1 MEARTYNVIVTEF
14 EPGLPKIM
22 RLLKTKN
29 IDRAV
34 EIADKMKARLGRTL
48 EELGQTIVV
57 VSFDHSDGQC
67 RESLDYITR

>member
-14 EPGLPKIM
+14 EPGLTKIM

-29 IDRAV
+29 LDRAI

-57 VSFDHSDGQC
+57 VSFDRRDGQC
-67 RESLDYITR
+67 RESLDYITQ

>member
-34 EIADKMKARLGRTL
+34 EIADKMKTRLGRTL

-57 VSFDHSDGQC
+57 VSFDHRDGQC
-67 RESLDYITR
+67 LESLDYITR

>member
-14 EPGLPKIM
+14 EPELPKIM

-29 IDRAV
+29 FGRAI
-34 EIADKMKARLGRTL
+34 EIADKMKVRLGKTL

-57 VSFDHSDGQC
+57 VSFERHDGQC
-67 RESLDYITR
+67 LESLDYITR

>member
-29 IDRAV
+29 FDRAI
-34 EIADKMKARLGRTL
+34 EIADKMKARLGKSL

-57 VSFDHSDGQC
+57 VSFSRHDGQC
-67 RESLDYITR
+67 RESLDYITQ

>member
-1 MEARTYNVIVTEF
+1 
-14 EPGLPKIM
+14 M

-29 IDRAV
+29 FDRAI

-57 VSFDHSDGQC
+57 VSFDRCDGQC
-67 RESLDYITR
+67 RESLDYITQ